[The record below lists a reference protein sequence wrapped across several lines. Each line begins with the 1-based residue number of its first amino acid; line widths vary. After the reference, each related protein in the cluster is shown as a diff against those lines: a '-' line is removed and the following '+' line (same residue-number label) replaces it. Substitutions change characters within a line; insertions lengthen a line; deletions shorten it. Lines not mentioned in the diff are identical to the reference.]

1 MSKEINM
8 EEIKFADGET
18 FKVFI
23 RPAKNRPMG
32 SIQVQ
37 RLFEIIRSGAKIIYV
52 PDGVEFIVVKNDGSA
67 KVY

>member
-1 MSKEINM
+1 MTKEINM

-23 RPAKNRPMG
+23 RPPKNRPMCAA
-32 SIQVQ
+32 SVHN
-37 RLFEIIRSGAKIIYV
+37 LFDIIKSGAKIVYV
-52 PDGVEFIVVKNDGSA
+52 PDGVEFIVIKNDGSA